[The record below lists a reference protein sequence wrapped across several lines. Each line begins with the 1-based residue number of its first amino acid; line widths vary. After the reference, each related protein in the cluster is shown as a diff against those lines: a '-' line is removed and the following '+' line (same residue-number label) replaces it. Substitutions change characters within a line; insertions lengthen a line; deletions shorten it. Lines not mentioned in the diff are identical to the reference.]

1 LEVAWMTTFFE
12 YGLTPRSITAIVAA
26 VLTLSLAMWGAN
38 RWRRARDE
46 WRRKP
51 PGPPGA
57 TRGLR

>member
-1 LEVAWMTTFFE
+1 MTTFFE